1 MKKLFAV
8 ITLIIYSPILF
19 AQQNSPL
26 FVDSLQMKWVNDK
39 YNAMTLEEKVGQLFI
54 VAAYSNKDAA
64 HESEIE
70 NLVKTEAIGGLIFMQ
85 DLAVK
90 QAELTNRYNKVSKI
104 PLLIGMDAEWGLSM
118 RLKDVKRF
126 PWAMT
131 VGAVE
136 DNNLVKQMGN
146 AIGEQARTMGV
157 NFNFAPVVDVNTNPQ
172 NPIIGN
178 RSFGSDVENVS
189 QKGINYMMGM
199 KEKGVLASAKHF
211 PGHGDTSQDSHHTTP
226 VVNHDL
232 SRLKSV
238 ELAPFQKLIDAG
250 VPAIMVAHLNVPA
263 LDNSGLPTTLSKK
276 VVTDLLKNEM
286 HFQGLIITDALNMD
300 GVAKAYPPGE
310 VDLKAFEAGND
321 ILLFSQNVKTAKQKI
336 IEKINSGEIS
346 EERLAESVKKI
357 LMAKYF
363 VGLNNYKPLDS
374 KDLVARLNNPSYQM
388 LTSKLYENATTL
400 IKNEDNLLPIKNL
413 SNVKIAYVPLEE
425 AEYEAFYQNLNFHV
439 ITDLVKIKSSSE
451 VSKLKDYDYVIIG
464 LHKSN
469 ETPYKSY
476 KISDGSKAIVKAA
489 SENNN
494 TIVAVFG
501 SPYGLMNLDLSST
514 KAAMVLYQN
523 LDMTQNAAAEIIF
536 GAIGAKGKLPVDV
549 NSEWKYGKSVQTE
562 GIRRLGFGTP
572 ESVGMK
578 PEVISQIDE
587 LAQKAVD
594 DGATPGLQIVAAKNG
609 KVIYDKSFGYQTIER
624 KKKVSNKDIY
634 DVASVTKVTA
644 TLPLLMEEV
653 SKGELNLD
661 QNLASILPESART
674 DKGNLKLRE
683 ILAHQAGLPPWIGFY
698 KESVNVQNARL
709 YLDYYSR
716 KQDEEHPIKV
726 TDNIYIIGS
735 IKDTIMTDILY
746 APLGAKKYEYSD
758 LGYYLFQDYLE
769 KKYKMSLDSLVQE
782 RIYKPMQMFSTS
794 YLPRKKFDLEQIVP
808 TARDKTYRNQLLQ
821 GFVQDEGAAMMGGV
835 AGHAGLFASAQD
847 LAKLMQMYLNGGSYG
862 GETFFSPQAIAEF
875 TKDQYSGNRRGAG
888 FDKMTESKNN
898 GYGHYGFTGTM
909 VWNDP
914 DEQLVLVFLSNRV
927 NPSVDNKK
935 LANGKY
941 RENIRQKLY
950 DAVVKFH

>member
-1 MKKLFAV
+1 MKKILTV
-8 ITLIIYSPILF
+8 ITLFLFVQNLF
-19 AQQNSPL
+19 AQIDSPL
-26 FVDSLQMKWVNDK
+26 FVDSLQLKWVDEK
-39 YNAMTLEEKVGQLFI
+39 YKAMTLEEKVGQLFI

-64 HESEIE
+64 HEAGIE

-90 QAELTNRYNKVSKI
+90 QGELTNRYNKVAKI

-118 RLKDVKRF
+118 RLKEVKRF

-136 DNNLVKQMGN
+136 DNQIVKEMGN
-146 AIGEQARTMGV
+146 AIGEQANTMGV
-157 NFNFAPVVDVNTNPQ
+157 HFNFAPVVDVNTNPK

-178 RSFGSDVENVS
+178 RSYGSDVQNVAD
-189 QKGINYMMGM
+189 KGINYMLGM
-199 KEKGVLASAKHF
+199 KEKSVLASAKHF
-211 PGHGDTSQDSHHTTP
+211 PGHGDTSTDSHYTTP
-226 VVNHDL
+226 VVEHDL
-232 SRLKSV
+232 ARLKSI

-250 VPAIMVAHLNVPA
+250 VPAIMVAHLSVPA
-263 LDNSGLPTTLSKK
+263 LDDSGIPTTLSKK

-286 HFQGLIITDALNMD
+286 HFKGLIVTDALNMD
-300 GVAKAYPPGE
+300 GVAKKYPPGE
-310 VDLKAFEAGND
+310 VDLMAFEAGND
-321 ILLFSQNVKTAKQKI
+321 ILLFSQDVKTAKQKI
-336 IEKINSGEIS
+336 IEKINSGEIT

-363 VGLNNYKPLDS
+363 VGLNNSKPIDT
-374 KDLVARLNNPSYQM
+374 KDLVQNLNKPNYQI
-388 LTSKLYENATTL
+388 LTSKIYENAATL
-400 IKNEDNLLPIKNL
+400 IKNEGEILPIQNL
-413 SNVKIAYVPLEE
+413 INIKIAYVPLEE
-425 AEYEAFYQNLNFHV
+425 SDYGVFYQNLNFHV
-439 ITDLVKIKSSSE
+439 TTDLVKIKSAAE

-469 ETPYKSY
+469 ESPYKSY
-476 KISDGSKAIVKAA
+476 KISDNAKAIVKAA
-489 SENNN
+489 SENRNV
-494 TIVAVFG
+494 ILALFG

-514 KAAMVLYQN
+514 KAAMVMYQN

-549 NSEWKYGKSVQTE
+549 NSDWKFGKTLKTDAMQ
-562 GIRRLGFGTP
+562 RLGFAIP
-572 ESVGMK
+572 EAVGMK
-578 PEVISQIDE
+578 AEVIQQIDE
-587 LAQKAVD
+587 LAQKAID

-624 KKKVSNKDIY
+624 KKKVSSKDVY

-644 TLPLLMEEV
+644 TLPLLMEDV

-661 QNLASILPESART
+661 QNLASILPESGRT
-674 DKGNLKLRE
+674 DKGTLKLRE

-726 TDNIYIIGS
+726 TDNIYIIGT

-746 APLGAKKYEYSD
+746 APLGSKKYQYSD
-758 LGYYLFQDYLE
+758 LGYYLFQEYLE
-769 KKYKMSLDSLVQE
+769 KKYKKPLDSLVHE
-782 RIYKPMQMFSTS
+782 KLYRPMQMSSTF
-794 YLPRKKFDLEQIVP
+794 YLPRNQLDLEQIIP
-808 TARDKTYRNQLLQ
+808 TAKDKIYRNQLLH

-835 AGHAGLFASAQD
+835 AGHAGLFSSAQD

-862 GETFFSPQAIAEF
+862 GQTFFSPQTIAEF

-888 FDKMTESKNN
+888 FDKLSGSSNN
-898 GYGHYGFTGTM
+898 GYGHYGYTGTM

-941 RENIRQKLY
+941 RENVRQALY